1 MKKQYIK
8 PSVLVLALDVE
19 TILAG
24 SETIVKNSNSDEE
37 KPSSAA
43 LAPAFRGSLWDDEE

>member
-8 PSVLVLALDVE
+8 PSVLVLALDAE

-24 SETIVKNSNSDEE
+24 SETLQKNNEE
-37 KPSSAA
+37 KPSSEA